1 MSMEIWLL
9 IGIAGILVFMIVFY
23 IINDREKQRRQEQWE
38 HEVHVQ
44 YDRLQHKIDLLNTQF
59 LNKLNEDIER
69 LDENTQK
76 RHNYLKKSF
85 NDIADRLDLVE
96 QIDKRN
102 KDLYYQLERLH
113 TTFGELIALMPKSV
127 QPTNDHL
134 ESTSKNTPANKN
146 ITPEP
151 VDEEVQKVLQYHRQ
165 GMSVE
170 EIAQKLGRAIPEVQ
184 LALHIFTSQE

>member
-44 YDRLQHKIDLLNTQF
+44 YDRLQHKIDLLNTQL